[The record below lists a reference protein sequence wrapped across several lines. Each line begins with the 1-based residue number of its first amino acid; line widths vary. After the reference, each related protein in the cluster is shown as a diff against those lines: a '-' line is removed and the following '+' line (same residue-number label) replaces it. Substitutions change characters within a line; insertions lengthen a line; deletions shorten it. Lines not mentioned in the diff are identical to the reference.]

1 MQKNDANDC
10 GHDSK
15 KIQTPILDGKLK
27 IFFNDLVFLIFD
39 AKVCIIFG

>member
-1 MQKNDANDC
+1 MMQTIAVMIL
-10 GHDSK
+10 K